1 MAESALNAMAQQLV
15 DLTLCKTRYDIW
27 DLQWYTEG
35 PFWRRTNMRYSRE
48 YKIIPDYEIGD
59 AKHGKTLENIL
70 DESSYLL
77 ESLEEYKK
85 GAHNQE
91 MQRVNYLLAHVKNL
105 YVRTRILLGEKMSFD
120 QMTEGLYCL
129 VAPSYDYKKFEV
141 ILDELSQAL
150 PGIGSVQKK
159 IQSFRKVLAIP
170 PERLLKVIKS
180 STQVFHDISMKKM
193 TITGNSMP
201 RVRVRELP
209 NKNMVF
215 LSILFG
221 YDYNHI
227 EYERNFNLLYPW
239 TVDKIVEYV
248 GHEMEPG
255 HLTYFEKRLQTMID
269 TCWPE
274 MSIVSQFSTSNAFG
288 EGSARH
294 AIFMS
299 FDNSIE
305 KQTEFEREI
314 IFKNA
319 EIDPALADLMPLWHK
334 YCEIEGYGKLEA
346 SRNIWN
352 NKWTKEQAGKFL
364 EEYGFAEEGNGEA
377 ATENLAEDDGH
388 FVAHDYARDV
398 VREYFNFISED
409 VKQQWKLYEQL
420 CCAHMTMSEIKDK
433 TFRINV
439 PLQ

>member
-15 DLTLCKTRYDIW
+15 DLTLCKTRYDAW

-70 DESSYLL
+70 DEAGNLIKN
-77 ESLEEYKK
+77 LEEYKK
-85 GAHNQE
+85 NVDNHE
-91 MQRVNYLLAHVKNL
+91 LQRVNYLLDHVKNL
-105 YVRTRILLGEKMSFD
+105 HVRTRMLLGEKLSFD
-120 QMTEGLYCL
+120 QMTDGLYCL
-129 VAPSYDYKKFEV
+129 VAPTYDYKNFDE
-141 ILDELSQAL
+141 ILKDLNQAL
-150 PGIGSVQKK
+150 PGIGSVQDK
-159 IQSFRKVLAIP
+159 IQTFRKALAIP
-170 PERLLKVIKS
+170 PGKLLEVIKT
-180 STQVFHDISMKKM
+180 STQVFHDIAVKQM
-193 TITGNSMP
+193 TVTGNSMP
-201 RVRVRELP
+201 RVRVRKLP
-209 NKNMVF
+209 SKNMVF

-239 TVDKIVEYV
+239 TVEKVVEYV

-274 MSIVSQFSTSNAFG
+274 MSIVSQYSSSNAFG

-294 AIFMS
+294 AISMS
-299 FDNSIE
+299 FDNSLE

-319 EIDPALADLMPLWHK
+319 GIDEKLADLMPLWHK
-334 YCEIEGYGKLEA
+334 YCEIAGYGKLEA
-346 SRNIWN
+346 SRHVWDNTWS
-352 NKWTKEQAGKFL
+352 KEKAGRFL
-364 EEYGFAEEGNGEA
+364 EQYAFVDKGTGEVSA
-377 ATENLAEDDGH
+377 DNLAEDDGH

-398 VREYFNFISED
+398 VREYFNSVTQD
-409 VKQQWKLYEQL
+409 VDQQWHLYEKL
-420 CCAHMTMSEIKDK
+420 CCAHMSMREIKEK
-433 TFRINV
+433 TFRID
-439 PLQ
+439 